1 MGQLESFSFRMSF
14 ATPSLSSDVND
25 ATTKVSTKLEN
36 LSVSCLN
43 RLLLAYSTMLTI
55 ATGKIWQIQDS
66 GSSPFPTRNAQNI
79 LDAGGI
85 VSLSRGLYILL
96 IFVHR

>member
-1 MGQLESFSFRMSF
+1 MSF
-14 ATPSLSSDVND
+14 ATPGLSSDVND
-25 ATTKVSTKLEN
+25 ATTKVSMKLEN
-36 LSVSCLN
+36 FSVSCLN

-55 ATGKIWQIQDS
+55 ATGNHVWQIQDS
-66 GSSPFPTRNAQNI
+66 GSDPFPTRNAQNI
-79 LDAGGI
+79 LDTGGI